1 MVRRAP
7 FGFRSAV
14 PQPSGRLGRGRPSRQ
29 LIDQRRETPQARPP
43 PHAPEHRQGAGREG
57 QTAQAQFPS
66 RTSGVTLGH
75 TKESSSAEAL
85 RPHPD
90 SNPGAP
96 RDPGA
101 SDEARRGQ
109 PPTVPRY
116 IYQEAQISTIA
127 RPERTAPLAQ
137 REPPR
142 QPRQTAA
149 RPQPATTGAHPG
161 AAPRSLPAPSAP
173 GKILCIAASGPGA
186 AARPDQTVGDKQH
199 ASVTSAVS

>member
-1 MVRRAP
+1 VNSSLDPFRDSDPVCKGHRARNASRFTSAQRHLPVKRRSTSPIAMVRRAP

-43 PHAPEHRQGAGREG
+43 PHAPEHRHGAGREG
-57 QTAQAQFPS
+57 QTAQTQFPS

-101 SDEARRGQ
+101 CDEARAADGSATHVSRRADFDHS
-109 PPTVPRY
+109 PSR
-116 IYQEAQISTIA
+116 AHCSA
-127 RPERTAPLAQ
+127 R
-137 REPPR
+137 
-142 QPRQTAA
+142 
-149 RPQPATTGAHPG
+149 
-161 AAPRSLPAPSAP
+161 
-173 GKILCIAASGPGA
+173 
-186 AARPDQTVGDKQH
+186 
-199 ASVTSAVS
+199 

>member
-29 LIDQRRETPQARPP
+29 LIDQMRETLRKRVLLPTRQSIDRVLGAKARRPRRSSRRERA
-43 PHAPEHRQGAGREG
+43 
-57 QTAQAQFPS
+57 
-66 RTSGVTLGH
+66 
-75 TKESSSAEAL
+75 ESLWDTRRRAL
-85 RPHPD
+85 RRRLC
-90 SNPGAP
+90 AP
-96 RDPGA
+96 IRIAIQGLQGIRVHA
-101 SDEARRGQ
+101 TKLE
-109 PPTVPRY
+109 PPTVPRHM
-116 IYQEAQISTIA
+116 YQEEQISTIA
-127 RPERTAPLAQ
+127 RPERTAPPAK

-186 AARPDQTVGDKQH
+186 AARPDQTVGDKQR